1 MIKNILILTLV
12 VINGT
17 LIYAYL
23 TRQPTTTVKHIER
36 AAQTIPKPLAST
48 QQQAPLEIALLPRR
62 KTLRPSPPSFANGSI
77 RGLSPSNG
85 PRGNQT

>member
-23 TRQPTTTVKHIER
+23 TRQPIVTF
-36 AAQTIPKPLAST
+36 
-48 QQQAPLEIALLPRR
+48 LPRSSLD
-62 KTLRPSPPSFANGSI
+62 KLKHLT
-77 RGLSPSNG
+77 
-85 PRGNQT
+85 GNDPNVTVTKR

>member
-48 QQQAPLEIALLPRR
+48 QQQAPLEIALLTEEEDFT
-62 KTLRPSPPSFANGSI
+62 TLAAQLRE
-77 RGLSPSNG
+77 RVYQ
-85 PRGNQT
+85 RT